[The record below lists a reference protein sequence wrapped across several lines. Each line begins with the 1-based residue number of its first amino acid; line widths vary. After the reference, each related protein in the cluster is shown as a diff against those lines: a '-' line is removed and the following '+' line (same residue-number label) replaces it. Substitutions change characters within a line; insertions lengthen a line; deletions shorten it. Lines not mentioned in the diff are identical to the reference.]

1 MRSFVK
7 SGRIIFR
14 DNTIISGQ
22 NAIFLDNVR
31 KKRKLM
37 YLAGRLISD
46 DPTSSGTSGN
56 FQAPGFQR
64 TVYKTNIS
72 WSVDAQ
78 NDGDYLLCSGN
89 FIMLYA
95 ALVVKTIMNTVSSI
109 LEYVRLTFLMENSS
123 GLTVKSSKIFYY
135 NIDTFNCD
143 TVETTKIVNSK
154 ICLIV
159 KIKIYT
165 QRIQTKFNQL
175 WELCNDYK
183 NNICAPKYLMRIF
196 HLWQQHKKK
205 MKIHNITKSAMLSWM
220 FCCKTTQQ

>member
-72 WSVDAQ
+72 RSVDAQ

-109 LEYVRLTFLMENSS
+109 LEYVRLTFLMEKSS

-135 NIDTFNCD
+135 NINSLYCD

-159 KIKIYT
+159 KSKFTPNASKQNLINCENCVMIIKIIYAP
-165 QRIQTKFNQL
+165 Q
-175 WELCNDYK
+175 
-183 NNICAPKYLMRIF
+183 NI
-196 HLWQQHKKK
+196 
-205 MKIHNITKSAMLSWM
+205 
-220 FCCKTTQQ
+220 

>member
-109 LEYVRLTFLMENSS
+109 LEYVRLTFLMGKSS

-135 NIDTFNCD
+135 NINSLYCD
-143 TVETTKIVNSK
+143 TVETTKIVNS
-154 ICLIV
+154 
-159 KIKIYT
+159 KIYT

-183 NNICAPKYLMRIF
+183 NNICAPKYSMRIF

-205 MKIHNITKSAMLSWM
+205 MKYAMLSWM

>member
-72 WSVDAQ
+72 RSVDAQ

-109 LEYVRLTFLMENSS
+109 LEYVRLTFLMEKSS

-135 NIDTFNCD
+135 NIDSLYCD

-159 KIKIYT
+159 KSKFTPNASQQNLISCENCVMIIKIIYAP
-165 QRIQTKFNQL
+165 QNIQCEFFIF
-175 WELCNDYK
+175 D
-183 NNICAPKYLMRIF
+183 NNIKR
-196 HLWQQHKKK
+196 
-205 MKIHNITKSAMLSWM
+205 
-220 FCCKTTQQ
+220 

>member
-78 NDGDYLLCSGN
+78 NDGDYFLCSGN

-135 NIDTFNCD
+135 NINSLYCD

-159 KIKIYT
+159 KSKFTPNASKQNLINCENCVMIIKIIYT
-165 QRIQTKFNQL
+165 PQ
-175 WELCNDYK
+175 
-183 NNICAPKYLMRIF
+183 NI
-196 HLWQQHKKK
+196 
-205 MKIHNITKSAMLSWM
+205 
-220 FCCKTTQQ
+220 

>member
-72 WSVDAQ
+72 RSVDAQ

-109 LEYVRLTFLMENSS
+109 LEYVFLMEKSS

-135 NIDTFNCD
+135 NINSLYCD

-159 KIKIYT
+159 KSKFTPNASKQNLINCENCVMIIKIIYAP
-165 QRIQTKFNQL
+165 Q
-175 WELCNDYK
+175 
-183 NNICAPKYLMRIF
+183 NI
-196 HLWQQHKKK
+196 
-205 MKIHNITKSAMLSWM
+205 
-220 FCCKTTQQ
+220 

>member
-72 WSVDAQ
+72 LSVDAQ

-109 LEYVRLTFLMENSS
+109 LEYVRLTFLMEKSS

-135 NIDTFNCD
+135 NINSLYCD

-159 KIKIYT
+159 KSKIYT

-196 HLWQQHKKK
+196 HLWQQHKKRWRY
-205 MKIHNITKSAMLSWM
+205 IILLSMSWR